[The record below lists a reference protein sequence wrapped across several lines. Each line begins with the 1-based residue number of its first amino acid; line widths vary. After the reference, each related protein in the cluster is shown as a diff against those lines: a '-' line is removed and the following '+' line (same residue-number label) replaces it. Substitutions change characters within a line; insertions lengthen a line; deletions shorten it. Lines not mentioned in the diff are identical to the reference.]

1 MSESSSTSPNFLTA
15 EEVCEALRISKSSL
29 YSLRHRGVEPASFG
43 IRVGRKLLWRASDID
58 QWWSRQVAEAT
69 R

>member
-1 MSESSSTSPNFLTA
+1 MSEPTPTYLTA
-15 EEVCEALRISKSSL
+15 EEVCQHLRISKSSL

-58 QWWSRQVAEAT
+58 AWWSSQVAEAT